1 MRARTLYLYGKLG
14 KELGR
19 KHKVYVNSVTE
30 AVRYLAANFGEK
42 FYANMKD
49 GYYKIKKVTK
59 EGTSYIDEK
68 SLSLGLGEGDIYII
82 PVAKGAANTRAK
94 QIGMIV
100 TAVVLA
106 AATWYIG
113 GAGGAAAGGAAAGG
127 AEAGGTAAAG
137 GAGTAGAGTAASASS
152 VGYWSATAY
161 SISASLALQGI
172 AGLLTPLP
180 KTEDDLSMSADKNAG
195 SSAGILNTNAEGST
209 IPVIYG
215 KVKVGSV
222 VISSGV
228 YAEQMATKTQYSVIK
243 DYLKEY
249 TKQLTELLDYY
260 DIAINTTA
268 ESTET
273 MVSRNGGYYYYPGRY
288 PHIKEQLQV
297 IRNSF
302 ASLLEDATALQS
314 QGVDTFSLDDYT
326 SLVDRTINA
335 CTTYEEVLLGL
346 YDFVGEVNDFY
357 VKDKVYTMLKQSMG
371 YQHGVVA
378 TSMIHVGGL
387 NVSRGHFNNNYDY
400 ETYHKY
406 YASTRTDN
414 TMRKNDTL
422 TPLDSC
428 YFTTCVT
435 RYVLTTIKEK
445 ADW

>member
-19 KHKVYVNSVTE
+19 KHKIYVNSVTE
-30 AVRYLAANFGEK
+30 AMKYLAANFGDK

-59 EGTSYIDEK
+59 GATSYIDEK
-68 SLSLGLGEGDIYII
+68 SMSLGLGEGDIYLV

-94 QIGMIV
+94 QVGMIV
-100 TAVVLA
+100 AAVVLA
-106 AATWYIG
+106 VVTYGASTPYSSAAVAAEGTAEAAT
-113 GAGGAAAGGAAAGG
+113 ASAAATTTASAAATTT
-127 AEAGGTAAAG
+127 ASAAA
-137 GAGTAGAGTAASASS
+137 TAGS
-152 VGYWSATAY
+152 YWSAAAY
-161 SISASLALQGI
+161 SLSASLALQGI

-180 KTEDDLSMSADKNAG
+180 KSKGDEFDLSVAKNAG
-195 SSAGILNTNAEGST
+195 SSASIMNTNAEGST

-215 KVKVGSV
+215 KVKVGSI

-228 YAEQMATKTQYSVIK
+228 YAEQMATNSQYSVVKGYLSEYIK
-243 DYLKEY
+243 
-249 TKQLTELLDYY
+249 QVTELLSYY
-260 DIAINTTA
+260 DTAINTTA

-273 MVSRNGGYYYYPGRY
+273 MVNRNGGYYYYPGRY
-288 PHIKEQLQV
+288 PYIKEQLQT
-297 IRNSF
+297 IRNTF
-302 ASLLEDATALQS
+302 ASLLEEATTLRS
-314 QGVDTFSLDDYT
+314 QGVNNFSLTDYT
-326 SLVDRTINA
+326 TLVDRTLNA

-346 YDFVGEVNDFY
+346 YASVGEVNDFY
-357 VKDKVYTMLKQSMG
+357 VKDHVYKMLKQTYR
-371 YQHGVVA
+371 YQHHVVA
-378 TSMIHVGGL
+378 TSRIAFGSMPY
-387 NVSRGHFNNNYDY
+387 NYEY

-435 RYVLTTIKEK
+435 RYVLTTLKEK
-445 ADW
+445 ANW